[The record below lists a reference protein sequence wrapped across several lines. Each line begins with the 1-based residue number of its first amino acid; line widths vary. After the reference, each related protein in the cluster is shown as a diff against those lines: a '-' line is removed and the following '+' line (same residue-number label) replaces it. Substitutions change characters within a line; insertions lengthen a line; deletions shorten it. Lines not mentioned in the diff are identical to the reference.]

1 MSLNPEDFKTLD
13 IKVSSDET
21 TVEVTL
27 EAHPNGCDVYDE
39 KNGVYLP
46 NPNYKKWY
54 YSAVSSYLKSKG
66 HDVGKYLGGPLKLVT
81 NGDNRRKSV
90 MLFELKTNPTKTKT
104 SKNEKPEPV
113 TETKPKPRAKRSTP
127 RREKQQ

>member
-13 IKVSSDET
+13 IKVSSDKT

-27 EAHPNGCDVYDE
+27 EAHPNGHDIHDE
-39 KNGVYLP
+39 ENDVYLP
-46 NPNYKKWY
+46 NPNYKKWRPQ
-54 YSAVSSYLKSKG
+54 AILDYLKSKG
-66 HDVGKYLGGPLKLVT
+66 HNVEKHLGGTSKVVT
-81 NGDNRRKSV
+81 NGDDRLKSV
-90 MLFELKTNPTKTKT
+90 MQFQLKKRTTKPKT